1 VLDGF
6 PSDLFSK
13 SHLFVLHILLM
24 AARKIINW
32 MKVQEPTVTEWT
44 HRLKHIFEKMTADLQ
59 LKSDIFE
66 RILSICLK

>member
-1 VLDGF
+1 MCLMVSPQISSVNPTYLYC
-6 PSDLFSK
+6 
-13 SHLFVLHILLM
+13 ILLM
-24 AARKIINW
+24 AARTIINW